1 MGVFTQLVR
10 SNGNERTFIKK
21 FIHTVLAADDR
32 ITCDKTDAQ
41 IDEMF
46 NQPPAGFYPEFTFTV
61 GDLYTIRLRRFYEAG
76 ASATDGY
83 RVYMKSLANAGEVSS
98 GLIFRVQMAYT
109 GNWVDRQYWLR
120 VVSSEKAILIM
131 LGNHDNIIP
140 NTGAYSLRCIGY
152 KDGDTIGFSAQKN
165 DTGTSGMGSFFY
177 IGDTRVTPVER
188 LMYKNNVD
196 ARKAVVGKEKVMKDS
211 SSYKHSVTNALC
223 DVSMIPSFLQK
234 EIKAGDEHYFVVTQ
248 TELMPL

>member
-10 SNGNERTFIKK
+10 SNGNEPTFIKK

-46 NQPPAGFYPEFTFTV
+46 GSGGRPEFTFDV
-61 GDLYTIRLRRFYEAG
+61 GGMFTLYFIRWLGTGAEASHIYFVT
-76 ASATDGY
+76 AKSA
-83 RVYMKSLANAGEVSS
+83 ANAGEIQSNLQFSEYREWAGV
-98 GLIFRVQMAYT
+98 AT
-109 GNWVDRQYWLR
+109 NRQYWLR

-131 LGNHDNIIP
+131 LGDYNEVIS
-140 NTGAYSLRCIGY
+140 NTGAFSLRCIGY
-152 KDGDTIGFSAQKN
+152 KDGNSVGFSAQKN

-188 LMYKNNVD
+188 LYFKND
-196 ARKAVVGKEKVMKDS
+196 PSDTRKAVVGKEKVMKDS
-211 SSYKHSVTNALC
+211 SNYKQSVTNSLC

-234 EIKAGDEHYFVVTQ
+234 EIKAGDKHYFVITQ